1 VRCFFYGFAHHVKP
15 AYRVLMGLEF
25 DSTHRNKLRHCHSIY
40 AQDGVVIGFY
50 ACKPDVFER
59 LRW

>member
-1 VRCFFYGFAHHVKP
+1 
-15 AYRVLMGLEF
+15 MGLEF